1 MAKMIYDAEK
11 AHVLLRNLGISPH
24 YRGYQ
29 IVISSLGCIAAD
41 EKCLTA
47 FKKEICIP
55 VSEELFCSYA
65 TVESEIRRTS
75 ERAWQCNPVLLLEI
89 AGKQLNHRPSVLEFL
104 EMLYFSCCDIQT
116 EKQT

>member
-1 MAKMIYDAEK
+1 MAKMNYDARK
-11 AHVLLRNLGISPH
+11 AHMLLHNLGTGPH

-29 IVISSLGCIAAD
+29 IVISSLDCIASD

-47 FKKEICIP
+47 FHKEICIP
-55 VSEELFCSYA
+55 VSEELSCGHA
-65 TVESEIRRTS
+65 TVESEIRRAS

-89 AGKQLNHRPSVLEFL
+89 AGKQLNHRPSVIQFL
-104 EMLYFSCCDIQT
+104 EMLYYSCCDMQT